1 MKGVWLG
8 RLLKN
13 RNIDHIYCHWAGCSA
28 TMAWAASLVSGVPWS
43 MTAHRWDIF
52 ANNLLCQKARSA
64 CFVRFISNDG
74 VNLARGIGLETL
86 GNVHVIHMGVS
97 LPATYSTPAAL
108 PLRSGCPIILCAA
121 NLVPVKGHTYL
132 FTAFNTLRRRNIDC
146 ELWLAGDGPLRA
158 ALETQVKSLGL
169 EGKTRFLGSL
179 SHARLLALYEQGL
192 IAMVVLPSL
201 HEGIPVSLM
210 EAMSFGVPVIS
221 TRTGGTA
228 ELVGPQEGIL
238 VPPADPEALA
248 SAMET
253 LLADPTHARLLA
265 EAGRRKVLT
274 EFSAEAS
281 VTCLLQL
288 FERHR
293 TPTQDGS
300 SQQEP
305 LSIAASSG

>member
-1 MKGVWLG
+1 
-8 RLLKN
+8 
-13 RNIDHIYCHWAGCSA
+13 
-28 TMAWAASLVSGVPWS
+28 
-43 MTAHRWDIF
+43 
-52 ANNLLCQKARSA
+52 
-64 CFVRFISNDG
+64 
-74 VNLARGIGLETL
+74 
-86 GNVHVIHMGVS
+86 
-97 LPATYSTPAAL
+97 
-108 PLRSGCPIILCAA
+108 
-121 NLVPVKGHTYL
+121 
-132 FTAFNTLRRRNIDC
+132 
-146 ELWLAGDGPLRA
+146 
-158 ALETQVKSLGL
+158 VKSLGL